1 MQKNLLIVSVLIYT
15 LPMETPALLA
25 ESVEALAAL
34 AIAEDNWGK
43 MVDETVAVSGKFQE
57 ECKKDLD

>member
-1 MQKNLLIVSVLIYT
+1 
-15 LPMETPALLA
+15 METPALLA